1 MWKCAEIFDETV
13 SQVIYIFSFKYDMKY
28 DLSYNIVEVP
38 SNNSCCS
45 NALKHHMK
53 DNLSKDVVEMHWKIL
68 LEQRTESV
76 SYSEAAVICS
86 SRLLI
91 TLSLSSSLCFVFLF
105 IYCFYFMMVADDKL
119 MLMMNC
125 WWLNDV
131 DVRPTLMINCVD
143 D

>member
-1 MWKCAEIFDETV
+1 MKTMWKCAEIFDETV

-38 SNNSCCS
+38 SNNSCCLS
-45 NALKHHMK
+45 ALKHHMK

-68 LEQRTESV
+68 LERRTQSV

-86 SRLLI
+86 SRSLI

-125 WWLNDV
+125 WWRTDV
-131 DVRPTLMINCVD
+131 DV
-143 D
+143 